1 MIADPACVLVHV
13 WDNVHLHLSC
23 WFDFLLLFG
32 RFAGGF
38 KRLLGRSEDVV
49 ANIVREDTNHQ
60 LLRVPTTEHQQDNS
74 KLRFEFIALGA
85 LAELCVLNTSRRSR
99 VYLRHCS
106 LSWTARML
114 LRKLATQ
121 LSSRPLVF
129 LVVSESGTVRSYDD
143 TGLC

>member
-13 WDNVHLHLSC
+13 WDNVYLHLSC

-49 ANIVREDTNHQ
+49 ANIMREDTNYQ
-60 LLRVPTTEHQQDNS
+60 LLRIPTTEHQQDNF
-74 KLRFEFIALGA
+74 KLCFDFIALGA
-85 LAELCVLNTSRRSR
+85 LVELCVLNTSKRSR

-114 LRKLATQ
+114 LRNLATQ

-129 LVVSESGTVRSYDD
+129 LVGSEQACVGDVLE
-143 TGLC
+143 GV